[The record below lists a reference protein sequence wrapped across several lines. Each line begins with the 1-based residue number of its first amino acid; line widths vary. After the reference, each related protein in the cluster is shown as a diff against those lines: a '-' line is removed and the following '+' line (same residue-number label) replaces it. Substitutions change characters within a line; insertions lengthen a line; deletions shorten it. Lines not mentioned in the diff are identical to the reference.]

1 MQNLIVKGIWFVTNG
16 GGIEVLEE
24 VGNNALSDGSKVL
37 LAFLAVMGLVGI
49 GTFALNADKGKA
61 ILISVLIGI
70 VLTFLIVGGILMG
83 IANDLIG

>member
-37 LAFLAVMGLVGI
+37 LAFDGI
-49 GTFALNADKGKA
+49 GWYWYFRPQRRQRQGNSYPCANWNRIN
-61 ILISVLIGI
+61 ILDCGWH
-70 VLTFLIVGGILMG
+70 FNG
-83 IANDLIG
+83 NRK